1 MHILHN
7 YILHSTCCLQ
17 DVNSW
22 SIFHTK
28 KRWFTQI
35 ELLIYTHKNERKK
48 NEWKKMNGV
57 NLNTTICRYNST
69 FVAIIL
75 HSDIFLQADK
85 LKTKSRQNTDTSAIA
100 APNTIIYK
108 RVYVATTKLK
118 IWKHVFFIYVMYNN
132 RNKNKNILQSVQVP
146 YKYKRTWKTRV
157 NASVEWGIP
166 PSIIY
171 SCASLYLDTLF
182 RGTIICV
189 FLSKSFN

>member
-28 KRWFTQI
+28 KRWFTQNRAFN
-35 ELLIYTHKNERKK
+35 LHTQKRKK
-48 NEWKKMNGV
+48 KTNGSE
-57 NLNTTICRYNST
+57 NLNTTISRYNGT
-69 FVAIIL
+69 FVAIWDV
-75 HSDIFLQADK
+75 SNPDIFLQADK
-85 LKTKSRQNTDTSAIA
+85 LKKSRQITDTPAIA

-171 SCASLYLDTLF
+171 SCASIYLDTLF